1 MTAFLVNSALLIKR
15 DSLISLKEFL
25 FIFLHL
31 LNCSNIF
38 KRKCGRKYR
47 TIIVVRTIRI
57 VPIEIVTIRTDF
69 LMATVHM
76 DGESDLLAFFA

>member
-1 MTAFLVNSALLIKR
+1 VKPKIKH
-15 DSLISLKEFL
+15 STIISFY
-25 FIFLHL
+25 
-31 LNCSNIF
+31 F

-69 LMATVHM
+69 LMETVNM
-76 DGESDLLAFFA
+76 DGKSGLVTFFT

>member
-1 MTAFLVNSALLIKR
+1 MPKIKH
-15 DSLISLKEFL
+15 STIISFY
-25 FIFLHL
+25 
-31 LNCSNIF
+31 F